1 MKKLFTLF
9 LLLVLAMF
17 SYAQETV
24 YTYDFED
31 GINPFTDDS
40 RITSAIEYD
49 ITADGNVLGWT
60 CASNAMNGYSFSHFD
75 FTSLLDKPEMVKI
88 EFDYYNTAGGRSVLV
103 IGDASVRGTTGGSS
117 KYKYNL
123 TGAIFYIGSNK
134 DKSFIGEEYFPLES
148 QVGELGVEEG
158 LSGRWLHVAV
168 TVNTESRT
176 VAWTV
181 ADATGPEL
189 SSGSAAYYSDDA
201 IDCTQ
206 IDVFGC
212 INNSHCC
219 MMDNLTITNYKS
231 NAQYADYTV
240 RYVDEGGNE
249 LKPSRSGNGKVG
261 GHATLLPSDKKPF
274 YSEDGTKKYFYV
286 SDNSDSEVIAE
297 QGTLISV
304 LFREAETWYA
314 VLDCVTDEDV
324 SLAQLTGT
332 FLEGDELTLYPSRG
346 HEYAGAYYM
355 TPATGYNGAPF
366 TFPGFLQPVQEGGKT
381 CFKVK
386 QVYTKDANVAYYS
399 EFERLALPQTDE
411 GHGTGLGQLFGT
423 VNSWYSFS
431 GSYFDRFSGGRGIRL
446 DAESYVW
453 TEPVSEAGTYR
464 VTIYGRNDKSADA
477 TEPYRLGLRDAE
489 GNVTYFVGLTIPS
502 WESATTGS
510 SIVEDVVIPQG
521 YSLVVMNP
529 SEDNRISLD
538 DITLTAIVPSVCYT
552 EFDEGTGT
560 LTYYYDN
567 KKSLRSGVTEVYDP
581 VNNPDAVRFTG
592 YYKKVLKAV
601 IDPSMKDAPLTSMRN
616 MFYGGFHP
624 ETFVMQSLRNMT
636 SIEGLENL
644 NTSTVTDMNN
654 MFGLCQSLTTLDLSS
669 FNTSKVTTFNGMFQG
684 CENLKMADVSS
695 FDINKVKDMGMMFLA
710 CTKLTT
716 ICCDKDWSNSIAESG
731 YMFSGCTSLVG
742 GNGTAFDS
750 NVTNATYAR
759 PDGGTASPGY
769 FTAGV
774 VGDVNGD
781 GEVNLADAQT
791 ILGLMAKDEYK
802 TNADVN
808 NDSSV
813 DLADYQTV
821 LGIMAKQ

>member
-1 MKKLFTLF
+1 MKKLVTLF
-9 LLLVLAMF
+9 SLLVLAMF

-40 RITSAIEYD
+40 RITSGIEYD

-60 CASNAMNGYSFSHFD
+60 CANNAQNGYSFSHFD
-75 FTSLLDKPEMVKI
+75 FTSLLDKPETVKI

-117 KYKYNL
+117 IIKYNL

-134 DKSFIGEEYFPLES
+134 DKSFIGEEYFPLKS

-158 LSGRWLHVAV
+158 LCNRWLHIAV
-168 TVNTESRT
+168 TVNTEGRT

-181 ADATGPEL
+181 ADVSGPEL

-206 IDVFGC
+206 IDVFGF

-261 GHATLLPSDKKPF
+261 GHATLLPSDKEPF
-274 YSEDGTKKYFYV
+274 YSEDGTMKYFYV

-355 TPATGYNGAPF
+355 TPATFYNGAPF

-381 CFKVK
+381 CFKGK

-411 GHGTGLGQLFGT
+411 GYGTGLGQLFGT

-446 DAESYVW
+446 NAESYVW

-464 VTIYGRNDKSADA
+464 VTIYGRNDVSADA

-502 WESATTGS
+502 WKSATTGS

-529 SEDNRISLD
+529 SKSNIISLD

-552 EFDEGTGT
+552 EFDDGTGT
-560 LTYYYDN
+560 LTYYYDGL
-567 KKSLRSGVTEVYDP
+567 KDSRTGVTEVYDP
-581 VNNPDAVRFTG
+581 ANHPLRFND
-592 YYKKVLKAV
+592 YYNKIVKVV
-601 IDPSMKDAPLTSMRN
+601 IDTSMSGASLTSMKN
-616 MFYGGFHP
+616 MFYGGLCTSPVRF
-624 ETFVMQSLRNMT
+624 QSLSALT

-644 NTSTVTDMNN
+644 NTETVTDMSG
-654 MFGLCQSLTTLDLSS
+654 MFTMCQSLTELDLST
-669 FNTSKVTTFNGMFQG
+669 FNTSNVTTMNAMFSN
-684 CENLKMADVSS
+684 CANLQQVDVTS
-695 FDINKVKDMGMMFLA
+695 FDVTGVTDF
-710 CTKLTT
+710 
-716 ICCDKDWSNSIAESG
+716 G
-731 YMFSGCTSLVG
+731 YMFNACSKLQTIYCSGDWSTGSAKSSSMFTDCTALVG
-742 GNGTAFDS
+742 GKGTTFDAAHRDKS
-750 NVTNATYAR
+750 YAR
-759 PDGGTASPGY
+759 PDGGTESPGY
-769 FTAGV
+769 FTVSAEKG
-774 VGDVNGD
+774 
-781 GEVNLADAQT
+781 
-791 ILGLMAKDEYK
+791 
-802 TNADVN
+802 DVN
-808 NDSSV
+808 NDGVV
-813 DLADYQTV
+813 DIADVVAV
-821 LGIMAKQ
+821 LNTMASDADSPSADVNADNVVDIADVVAVLNIMAGQ

>member
-40 RITSAIEYD
+40 RITSGIEYNA
-49 ITADGNVLGWT
+49 TADGNVLGWT
-60 CASNAMNGYSFSHFD
+60 CAGNAQNGYSFSHFD
-75 FTSLLDKPEMVKI
+75 FTSLLDKPETVKI

-103 IGDASVRGTTGGSS
+103 IGDASVRGNTGGSS

-158 LSGRWLHVAV
+158 LSGRWLHVTV

-181 ADATGPEL
+181 ADVSGPEL

-332 FLEGDELTLYPSRG
+332 FLEGDKLTLYPSRG

-355 TPATGYNGAPF
+355 TPAPYYNGAPF
-366 TFPGFLQPVQEGGKT
+366 TFPGSLLPVQEGGKT
-381 CFKVK
+381 CFKGK

-446 DAESYVW
+446 NAESYVW

-464 VTIYGRNDKSADA
+464 VTIYGRNDVSADA

-529 SEDNRISLD
+529 SESNKISLD

-592 YYKKVLKAV
+592 FYKKVTKAV
-601 IDPSMKDAPLTSMRN
+601 IDPSMKDAPLTSMYS
-616 MFYGGFHP
+616 MFFGGINN
-624 ETFVMQSLRNMT
+624 ETFAFQALSKMT
-636 SIEGLENL
+636 EIKGMENL
-644 NTSTVTDMNN
+644 NTADVTRMDYMFEACNALKTV
-654 MFGLCQSLTTLDLSS
+654 
-669 FNTSKVTTFNGMFQG
+669 
-684 CENLKMADVSS
+684 DVSS
-695 FDINKVKDMGMMFLA
+695 FDISKVTKMDSMFGD
-710 CTKLTT
+710 CYELTT
-716 ICCDKDWSNSIAESG
+716 IYCSKDWSSTSASSDN
-731 YMFSGCTSLVG
+731 MFATCRKLVG

-750 NVTNATYAR
+750 NVIDATYAR
-759 PDGGTASPGY
+759 PDGGTESPGY